1 MVEGRPELRAFPK
14 SLTICTPMSHMKEID
29 TPLANSIRAALELTA
44 NLADLTLSV
53 TASNFMTI
61 FKGSKYTFTL
71 RSLTAPLHASAGFAD
86 FLNSQKRLKEFN
98 VLPAARGLLLQRIH
112 PDAFPELHALSCNF
126 QALTY
131 LIPSRPLSRIA
142 CTKLLTT
149 EFEAFGDLLTRS
161 AVPIMSVDVVL
172 VRPRSSMLGVVQAF
186 LQSLE
191 GVSSSIE
198 HLSITLSFPLDFVSK
213 HNSIYARLKQRR
225 STFEGFS
232 EIRTAVAQFYRIKS
246 FSLEHERCVNDVPPE
261 FCRSVAELSHFGV
274 WKQSSPALESL
285 SIFGGW
291 NPSGNWLLRLTP
303 KRMHMVSVS
312 TINVTPGHQLHD
324 RRYKLHPEETNALSY
339 LIQGQDLRLSAS
351 KCKATCGVIA
361 PALYRYVTLRDRK
374 SIESFCNAIIN
385 GRTGLRSYP
394 QTVAFLPKKTL
405 IKALN
410 ALVPHIKQALGLMN
424 ALVDLTLGLPGKI
437 IKAIFR
443 DAHPSHSLRRLSCP
457 LVAQAGFKRF
467 LLEQSMI
474 KELVV
479 IGDVRGKINVG
490 TLIRNPDEKLLPN
503 LESLSA
509 NYDTLNALVP
519 GRPLKTISM
528 GSAILNVPHFQTF
541 GAVLSQSSTPIA
553 SLSAC
558 ISCAPFL
565 LGAVVNH
572 LIESLN
578 ENQVFPHALSI
589 TLVFPEKTSAD
600 HRAVHPHVQECLQ
613 LMKIG
618 QLDGLERFEVSAR
631 DCPCPLTVEFHRIA
645 HEIALLPRWTNLCST
660 LKEVTLFGKLLE

>member
-1 MVEGRPELRAFPK
+1 
-14 SLTICTPMSHMKEID
+14 MS
-29 TPLANSIRAALELTA
+29 PLPTDIVLCITEHCQLNQLC
-44 NLADLTLSV
+44 TLS
-53 TASNFMTI
+53 
-61 FKGSKYTFTL
+61 
-71 RSLTAPLHASAGFAD
+71 
-86 FLNSQKRLKEFN
+86 
-98 VLPAARGLLLQRIH
+98 LL
-112 PDAFPELHALSCNF
+112 S
-126 QALTY
+126 
-131 LIPSRPLSRIA
+131 
-142 CTKLLTT
+142 
-149 EFEAFGDLLTRS
+149 
-161 AVPIMSVDVVL
+161 
-172 VRPRSSMLGVVQAF
+172 
-186 LQSLE
+186 
-191 GVSSSIE
+191 
-198 HLSITLSFPLDFVSK
+198 
-213 HNSIYARLKQRR
+213 
-225 STFEGFS
+225 
-232 EIRTAVAQFYRIKS
+232 
-246 FSLEHERCVNDVPPE
+246 
-261 FCRSVAELSHFGV
+261 
-274 WKQSSPALESL
+274 
-285 SIFGGW
+285 
-291 NPSGNWLLRLTP
+291 
-303 KRMHMVSVS
+303 
-312 TINVTPGHQLHD
+312 
-324 RRYKLHPEETNALSY
+324 
-339 LIQGQDLRLSAS
+339 
-351 KCKATCGVIA
+351 KATCGVIA

-660 LKEVTLFGKLLE
+660 LKEVTLFGKLLEALFVFLPMSTSLSLALLSFYLLPAVHAASTSVTTTPQKIDPFTDAKNDPRNPLRYIPSKELAWTASVAYFLVVLASIAWSFKYRARYMLTLMISGALYALGLYFRTGL

>member
-1 MVEGRPELRAFPK
+1 MLPLDLIYSIVDYCSFDDLVSLCLLDKYFHRAIIHLLYKDVYLEHTKSTGLFCRTMVEGRPELRAFPK

-285 SIFGGW
+285 SIFG
-291 NPSGNWLLRLTP
+291 
-303 KRMHMVSVS
+303 
-312 TINVTPGHQLHD
+312 
-324 RRYKLHPEETNALSY
+324 
-339 LIQGQDLRLSAS
+339 
-351 KCKATCGVIA
+351 
-361 PALYRYVTLRDRK
+361 
-374 SIESFCNAIIN
+374 
-385 GRTGLRSYP
+385 
-394 QTVAFLPKKTL
+394 
-405 IKALN
+405 
-410 ALVPHIKQALGLMN
+410 
-424 ALVDLTLGLPGKI
+424 
-437 IKAIFR
+437 
-443 DAHPSHSLRRLSCP
+443 
-457 LVAQAGFKRF
+457 
-467 LLEQSMI
+467 
-474 KELVV
+474 
-479 IGDVRGKINVG
+479 
-490 TLIRNPDEKLLPN
+490 
-503 LESLSA
+503 
-509 NYDTLNALVP
+509 
-519 GRPLKTISM
+519 
-528 GSAILNVPHFQTF
+528 
-541 GAVLSQSSTPIA
+541 
-553 SLSAC
+553 
-558 ISCAPFL
+558 
-565 LGAVVNH
+565 VNH
-572 LIESLN
+572 S
-578 ENQVFPHALSI
+578 
-589 TLVFPEKTSAD
+589 
-600 HRAVHPHVQECLQ
+600 
-613 LMKIG
+613 
-618 QLDGLERFEVSAR
+618 
-631 DCPCPLTVEFHRIA
+631 
-645 HEIALLPRWTNLCST
+645 W
-660 LKEVTLFGKLLE
+660 